1 MGKMS
6 VDNEKLGDFTWA
18 IPPMPRNAENIDVTF
33 EISQDGILKVTAAET
48 STGNS
53 KQLEI
58 KTDGLMDPEQK
69 SEMTKR
75 AAQMRT
81 QMVEKENT
89 LQAKNNL
96 ENLVFAIN
104 GAKNNGTLSQSE
116 RNSLSTIADD
126 GNAWLEANPNATY
139 DEYEQKND

>member
-1 MGKMS
+1 M
-6 VDNEKLGDFTWA
+6 
-18 IPPMPRNAENIDVTF
+18 
-33 EISQDGILKVTAAET
+33 KVTAAET
-48 STGNS
+48 STGSN
-53 KQLEI
+53 KELTI
-58 KTDGLMDPEQK
+58 KTDAAMDPEQK

-81 QMVEKENT
+81 EMVEKENT

-104 GAKNNGTLSQSE
+104 GAKNNATLTQSE

-126 GNAWLEANPNATY
+126 GNAWLEANPNASY
-139 DEYEQKND
+139 DELEAKNDQWSATWNPIKAKL